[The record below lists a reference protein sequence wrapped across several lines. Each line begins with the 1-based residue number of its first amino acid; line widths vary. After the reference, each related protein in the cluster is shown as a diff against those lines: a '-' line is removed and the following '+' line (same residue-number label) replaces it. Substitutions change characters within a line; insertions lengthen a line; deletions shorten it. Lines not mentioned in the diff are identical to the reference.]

1 VVLDPI
7 HHLLTTEQRAQ
18 LQARLLSCPPRPR
31 PAVPEYFTRPWPSLD
46 ATFPADEDWLERA
59 S

>member
-7 HHLLTTEQRAQ
+7 HHLLTPGQRAQ
-18 LQARLLSCPPRPR
+18 LQARLLSCTLRPR
-31 PAVPEYFTRPWPSLD
+31 PSVPEYFLRPWPSLD
-46 ATFPADEDWLERA
+46 ETFPADEDWLERA

>member
-7 HHLLTTEQRAQ
+7 HHLLTPAQQAQ
-18 LQARLLSCPPRPR
+18 LRARLLGCATRPR
-31 PAVPEYFTRPWPSLD
+31 PPVPEYFLRPWPSLD